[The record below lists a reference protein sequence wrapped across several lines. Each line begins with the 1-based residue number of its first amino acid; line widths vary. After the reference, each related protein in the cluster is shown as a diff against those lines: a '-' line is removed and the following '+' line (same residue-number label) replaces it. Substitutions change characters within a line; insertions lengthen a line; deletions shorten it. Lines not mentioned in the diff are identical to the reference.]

1 MTPNSFELQYSDD
14 RARRGI
20 LKLKHG
26 IIETPVFMPVGTYGC
41 VKTLT
46 PHELNELGAE
56 IILCNTYHL
65 FLRPGNDIIKELGG
79 LNRFIS
85 WEKPILTD
93 SGGFQ
98 IYSLAELRNISDNGV
113 IFKSHLN
120 GKSVLLTPE
129 KAISIQEDLGSDIM
143 MAFDECPSSLL
154 DRKYIEDST
163 MRTAKWAKRSM
174 KARIDKSKKLFGIVQ
189 GGIFKDLRK
198 LSIESTVSLNFDGY
212 AIGGLSVGEDKDV
225 MYEMTDYTCSLLP
238 ENKPRYLM
246 GVGTPED
253 ILNCISYGIDMFDCV
268 MPTRNARNG
277 LIFTSN
283 GRLHIKNRC
292 YEKDEDPIDRGC
304 GCFTCRNFSRAYLR
318 HLYKA
323 KEMLAYR
330 LNTIHNLYF
339 YISLV
344 KNARDAIKGKYYK
357 QFLKETLKEIVKGES
372 NV

>member
-1 MTPNSFELQYSDD
+1 MRNTFELQNSDD

-20 LKLKHG
+20 FKLNHG
-26 IIETPVFMPVGTYGC
+26 TVETPVFMPVGTYGS

-65 FLRPGNDIIKELGG
+65 FLRPGNYIIKELGG
-79 LNRFIS
+79 LNNFIS

-120 GKSVLLTPE
+120 GESILLTPE
-129 KAISIQEDLGSDIM
+129 KAVSIQEDLGSDII

-154 DRKYIEDST
+154 DRKYIEEST
-163 MRTAKWAKRSM
+163 MLTAKWAERSI
-174 KARIDKSKKLFGIVQ
+174 KARIDKSKKLFGIIQ

-198 LSIESTVSLNFDGY
+198 LSIERTISLDFDGY
-212 AIGGLSVGEDKDV
+212 AIGGLSVGEDKNV
-225 MYEMTDYTCSLLP
+225 MYEIADYTCHLLP
-238 ENKPRYLM
+238 QDKPRYLM

-253 ILNCISYGIDMFDCV
+253 ILTGITLGVDMFDCV

-277 LIFTSN
+277 LLFTSN
-283 GRLHIKNRC
+283 GRLHIKNKC
-292 YEKDEDPIDRGC
+292 FEKDEGPIDKAC
-304 GCFTCRNFSRAYLR
+304 SSFTCRNFSRAYLR
-318 HLYKA
+318 HLYKT

-344 KNARDAIKGKYYK
+344 KKARDAIKGRYYK
-357 QFLKETLKEIVKGES
+357 KFLKETLEEIRKGDN